1 MEMESRGRDLLLV
14 TFLVYLSLPNFNMKH
29 ILSEILV
36 SPGRPGPTLKPGPL
50 EEKQQRTQLECD
62 RLSHLLEAD
71 LTAKNESLA
80 SHRIA
85 NTPKSA

>member
-36 SPGRPGPTLKPGPL
+36 SPGRPG
-50 EEKQQRTQLECD
+50 
-62 RLSHLLEAD
+62 
-71 LTAKNESLA
+71 LTFGLA
-80 SHRIA
+80 H
-85 NTPKSA
+85 